1 MVWRLLRIGVISED
15 LMISK
20 NFVMVVSLLALFQV
34 SLIGCGQKS
43 SGNKVTSTRGKK
55 PDPNSPAAKAA
66 AAAKEKADAEKK
78 AAGKGGDSAT
88 GGSKGTVP
96 KPGILDPDSPS
107 GKNSDRDDDEEAGSH
122 PETGKKNLP
131 KILTDK
137 EAVKEILIK
146 NKCEAY
152 YERVQKE
159 GWEITISIKG
169 SGNGD
174 AISFMKPKGSQL
186 KNPVLVLSNPR
197 SEMSAEES
205 DKILKLAKQYNFDP
219 IVFDVPGFGCSDKLP
234 NLGSQVSASELQR
247 LTSQSVATAIEENR
261 SVILKEEKW
270 KIWANGN
277 ASLIALRMIEK
288 YPNTISSAHLAD
300 FVFSDQPVELM
311 KKRILKQAESWKTFK
326 TFAKGKDL
334 EITEDLMKKV
344 NETLNKQTCSS
355 NQKICKKS
363 LLSVLVTFLSQDDNK
378 WEDAV
383 KAVKLLSTG
392 SIPETLNQRAVHM
405 QKNYLYDQLVKA
417 TDLDSDV
424 TLSACE
430 KALKDTEVIEAL
442 KESPINSCQLEV
454 ELKED
459 YKALSSKITHQKL
472 DYALIKKNFADK
484 KIKLHLAIGDR
495 SVMNPLGAVEDM
507 SRLIG
512 DELVNDNLI
521 DPKDGSFLFMN
532 ETLLKN
538 LE

>member
-1 MVWRLLRIGVISED
+1 
-15 LMISK
+15 MISK
-20 NFVMVVSLLALFQV
+20 NLVMAVSLLALFQV

-78 AAGKGGDSAT
+78 AAADRAAGKTGNSSA
-88 GGSKGTVP
+88 GGSKDSVP
-96 KPGILDPDSPS
+96 KPGILDLDSPS
-107 GKNSDRDDDEEAGSH
+107 SQDRDREDDEVAEDSD
-122 PETGKKNLP
+122 
-131 KILTDK
+131 DK
-137 EAVKEILIK
+137 PVVASDCK
-146 NKCEAY
+146 AY
-152 YERVQKE
+152 EDRLKSE
-159 GWEITISIKG
+159 GWAIGTSTQT
-169 SGNGD
+169 SGGKFKFLT
-174 AISFMKPKGSQL
+174 AKGSQL

-197 SEMSAEES
+197 SELSTQES
-205 DKILKLAKQYNFDP
+205 EKILKVSKEHGFDP
-219 IVFDVPGFGCSDKLP
+219 IYLEVRGFGCAQKLP
-234 NLGSQVSASELQR
+234 DLKSNVSSEDLKSFTSSVSASDAESIRKL
-247 LTSQSVATAIEENR
+247 L
-261 SVILKEEKW
+261 LKDEKW

-288 YPNTISSAHLAD
+288 YSNTITSVHLAD

-311 KKRILKQAESWKTFK
+311 KKRILKQTESWKTFK

-344 NETLNKQTCSS
+344 YETLEKQTCSS

-363 LLSVLVTFLSQDDNK
+363 LLSVLITFLSQDDDK

-392 SIPETLNQRAVHM
+392 AVPETLNQRAIYM

-417 TDLDSDV
+417 TDLDSDA

-430 KALKDTEVIEAL
+430 KALKDAEVIEAL

-459 YKALSSKITHQKL
+459 YKTLSSKITHQKL
-472 DYALIKKNFADK
+472 DYALIKKNFTDK
-484 KIKLHLAIGDR
+484 KIKLHLAIGER
-495 SVMNPLGAVEDM
+495 SLMNPLSAVEDI

-512 DELVNDNLI
+512 EELVNDTLI
-521 DPKDGSFLFMN
+521 TPEDGSFLFMN
-532 ETLLKN
+532 DSLLKS
-538 LE
+538 L